1 MNFNIRLKT
10 HPHDRANNDK
20 LHQDKAARMRGGKR
34 EGTGGAM
41 PGAGRKPDRQL
52 TKPRAIR
59 LTDRQAQAYQDLGGS
74 PWLQGILNLEIR
86 KQENLN
92 AE

>member
-1 MNFNIRLKT
+1 
-10 HPHDRANNDK
+10 
-20 LHQDKAARMRGGKR
+20 MRGGKR

-41 PGAGRKPDRQL
+41 PGAGRKPDREL

-86 KQENLN
+86 RQENQS
-92 AE
+92 AK